1 MKYKLVVLDMDGT
14 LLNSYRKISEEN
26 KKAISR
32 LQNSGIKVAIATGRI
47 FTSAIFYA
55 RLLGIEA
62 PIIACNGAIIKDGH
76 NNKTLDIKPINKDNM
91 LKIIEVFQKH
101 KVYFHMYDEENIYV
115 EKSKFNSNIYKNW
128 NEDQSKKHKVH
139 VEKMEDALDY
149 FKTNNLN
156 VLKMMAVDDDNN
168 KMNSIR
174 EELKRIKN
182 ITIDKSWYNNL
193 EVMNK
198 AVSKGNGIKMLSEI
212 YNINSEDIIAFGDNY
227 NDLSM
232 KDSVGI
238 FVAMG
243 NGEKYV
249 KEQADYVTTS
259 NDEHGVARGI
269 ENLIYNN

>member
-32 LQNSGIKVAIATGRI
+32 LQSSGIKVAIATGRI

-76 NNKTLDIKPINKDNM
+76 NNKTLDIKPINKDSIS
-91 LKIIEVFQKH
+91 KIIEVFQKH